1 MGRGDGRIVL
11 GLVALLLIAADAAH
25 AAREF
30 EKVGTIGVQFLKIG
44 IGARATGMAGAFVAV
59 ADDPSAVYWNP
70 AGVARL
76 QQRSLSFN
84 HVNWFAD
91 VQLVQASHIFH
102 LPFAPGSFAVNA
114 RSLSMDRMQVR
125 TVFRPDGDGT
135 TYDAGDLSLGLSYAR
150 SLTDKFSTGLSIHY
164 IQSTLAVYTASATSF
179 DFGTLYDTGFRSLK
193 IGMSIQNIGSEM
205 TFIEDPVKLPTIFRV
220 GMSMYVLDSAT
231 QRVLAS
237 GEFQH
242 PPDNAER
249 ACAGMEYSLS
259 NFAFLRGGWYFRY
272 DQERFGI
279 GGGLRTPAGT
289 SPRIQADYSYTENR
303 DLPAV
308 HRLSVDLSF

>member
-1 MGRGDGRIVL
+1 MGRGDGRLVL
-11 GLVALLLIAADAAH
+11 GLTALLLLGAGAAQ

-59 ADDPSAVYWNP
+59 ADDPSAIYWNP
-70 AGVARL
+70 AGIARL

-91 VQLVQASHIFH
+91 VQLVQASHLFH
-102 LPFAPGSFAVNA
+102 LPFAPGTFAIQA
-114 RSLSMDRMQVR
+114 RSLSMDRLPVR

-150 SLTDKFSTGLSIHY
+150 SLTDKFSTGLSVHF
-164 IQSTLAVYTASATSF
+164 IQSTLATDTANATAF

-193 IGMSIQNIGSEM
+193 IGMSIQSIGSEM

-220 GMSMYVLDSAT
+220 GMSMYLLESAT
-231 QRVLAS
+231 QRFLAS

-249 ACAGMEYSLS
+249 ACAGVEYSLS

-272 DQERFGI
+272 DQERFGL
-279 GGGLRTPAGT
+279 GGGLKTPVGT
-289 SPRIQADYSYTENR
+289 HPEIQADYSYTENS

-308 HRLSVDLSF
+308 HRISVDLAF